1 MVFSRL
7 SQSCVVLNFIKM
19 CGGPNVIPT
28 FVCWREKSGI
38 KAEAKPSLR
47 PLFGFTGNISF
58 FTESIRYVERYTGFI
73 NCASGDSQFGCNC

>member
-1 MVFSRL
+1 MVFSRR
-7 SQSCVVLNFIKM
+7 SESCVVLNFIKM

-58 FTESIRYVERYTGFI
+58 FTEPIRYVERYTGFL
-73 NCASGDSQFGCNC
+73 